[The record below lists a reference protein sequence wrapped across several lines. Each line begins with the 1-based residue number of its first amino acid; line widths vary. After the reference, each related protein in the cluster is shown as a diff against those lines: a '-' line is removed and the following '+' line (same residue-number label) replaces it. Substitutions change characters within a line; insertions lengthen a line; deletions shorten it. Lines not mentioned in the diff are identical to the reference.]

1 MLRALL
7 VLVLYGSPM
16 FAYAQGN
23 QDGRLPDAPPDPTRA
38 EGERACSKDAREVC
52 RNALSQGDM
61 AVLSCFQQNR
71 TTISRECDG
80 FLRKMGQ

>member
-1 MLRALL
+1 MLRALILCTLICSPL
-7 VLVLYGSPM
+7 V
-16 FAYAQGN
+16 AYAQGTG
-23 QDGRLPDAPPDPTRA
+23 DGRLPAAPPDPTRA
-38 EGERACSKDAREVC
+38 EGERACGKDAREVC

-71 TTISRECDG
+71 SAISQDCDA